1 MRQEYQTLSIED
13 GDRGWARMPASSVVF
28 NRGREEWIRSHEKRP
43 LSLAIGIFDGVH
55 LGHQAVIES
64 AVTTAKRNHGLS
76 ALLTFTPHPSRVLG
90 SSSPTRLLMPEEW
103 KNERVLGL
111 GMDAVIWKQ
120 FDAAFAAIE
129 AEQFMPWLV
138 EHLPHLSS
146 LHIGANFQFG
156 VGRKGNIA
164 QLTRSGRELG
174 VDVFSVE
181 RLQYN
186 GDAISSSR
194 IRQELRAGSLDQ
206 VNRMLGYPYHAYGT
220 VQAGKKLGR
229 QIGFPTLN
237 LAWKPETRP
246 VYGVYAVQVS
256 ADDGVVYPGVANY
269 GLRPSV
275 EDSVDEPLLEVN
287 IIGECPFDEGDYISV
302 DWLGFL
308 RAEQKFPSKELLV
321 QAIASD
327 KERAEKLLR
336 RFVG

>member
-1 MRQEYQTLSIED
+1 MRQTFQTLNIED
-13 GDRGWARMPASSVVF
+13 GDRGWARMPSSSVVF
-28 NRGREEWIRSHEKRP
+28 NRDRGEWIRSHEKRP
-43 LSLAIGIFDGVH
+43 LALAIGIFDGVH

-64 AVTTAKRNHGLS
+64 AVTTAKRNYGLS

-120 FDAAFAAIE
+120 FDVDFAAIE
-129 AEQFMPWLV
+129 AEGFLPWLV
-138 EHLPHLSS
+138 DHLPHLSS

-156 VGRKGNIA
+156 VGRRGDIHL
-164 QLTRSGRELG
+164 LTRSGRELG

-186 GDAISSSR
+186 GEAISSSR
-194 IRQELRAGSLDQ
+194 IRKELISGKLDQ
-206 VNRMLGYPYHAYGT
+206 VNRMLGYPYHAYGI
-220 VQAGKKLGR
+220 VQGGKKLGR
-229 QIGFPTLN
+229 QLGFPTLN
-237 LAWKPETRP
+237 LSWKPETRP

-256 ADDGVVYPGVANY
+256 AGHGQVFPAVANY

-275 EDSVDEPLLEVN
+275 EDSVTEPLLE
-287 IIGECPFDEGDYISV
+287 IHLIGDCPFDAGDYLSV
-302 DWLGFL
+302 DWLEFI
-308 RAEQKFPSKELLV
+308 RPEQKFVSKEKLV
-321 QAIASD
+321 ETIARD
-327 KERAEKLLR
+327 KDRAEVLLR